1 LWTDGLRLALTTFTV
16 IPAGQPRLT
25 ARTAAWAMRFAPLTG
40 AFLGLIAGGLLW
52 TLHRVGTPA
61 LLAGALTVGSL
72 ALLTR
77 GMHLDGLADTVD
89 GLGSYRSREQ
99 ALAVMKSPDVGA
111 FGVSALV
118 LTVLIQSA
126 AFAVVTVPGAIAAV
140 VTGRL
145 AAVIACR
152 RGVPAAR
159 PEGLGAFVAGSV
171 GWPAIAAN
179 TLFAL
184 LIALF
189 GVPGKPWQ
197 AIAAVIAAICLTFAL
212 LAHIKRRLGG
222 ITGDVLGFLIEAAT
236 TTVLIGI
243 SLGYQ

>member
-16 IPAGQPRLT
+16 VPAGQPGLT
-25 ARTAAWAMRFAPLTG
+25 PKTAAWAIRFAPLTG
-40 AFLGLIAGGLLW
+40 ALLGLTAGGLLW
-52 TLHRVGTPA
+52 TLHWLGTPN
-61 LLAGALTVGSL
+61 LLAGALTVGAL

-89 GLGSYRSREQ
+89 GLGSYRSRER
-99 ALAVMKSPDVGA
+99 ALAVMKSPEVGA
-111 FGVSALV
+111 FGVTALV

-126 AFAVVTVPGAIAAV
+126 AFAVVTIPGVIAAV

-145 AAVIACR
+145 AAVIGCR

-159 PEGLGAFVAGSV
+159 PDGLGAFVAGSV

-184 LIALF
+184 LIAFF
-189 GVPGKPWQ
+189 GVPGRPWQ
-197 AIAAVIAAICLTFAL
+197 GPVAVTAAICLTFAL
-212 LAHIKRRLGG
+212 LAHIRRRLGG

-236 TTVLIGI
+236 TTVLILL
-243 SLGYQ
+243 SLNP